1 MRKGPS
7 AATVVVVHAITAA
20 TEDPATYDTV
30 SGVLR
35 QPPNRVTDER
45 LWTKER
51 SSVDGDGV
59 IHRTRY
65 LNLAS
70 GLHLTLHDG
79 GALQAER
86 SLPKALRGENVTDL
100 VAGEEVAALAAVDR
114 EIADGLGEGL
124 PPFESW
130 LPNRVDYCQNV
141 HLRDEAEVIR
151 TLEKYAGI
159 ELPRKGL
166 PVRGQEHSVTW
177 SHGAIRPKVYSKF
190 LETRGD
196 PRACGVL
203 RFESGVIRARSF
215 LQLLPPLTDLTVGA
229 VLTPAL
235 HAAVLGRYVSYLRGD
250 LMTTKELSDL
260 DFMRELLSFF
270 GPQTAARLVGWCSV
284 FYVMGVRNRKDMLGS
299 PLGHLGT
306 RYRVAAELRRF
317 REYLVGKGLM
327 DATVETEDVAVD
339 DLLVRIGA
347 LGKAA

>member
-1 MRKGPS
+1 
-7 AATVVVVHAITAA
+7 VF
-20 TEDPATYDTV
+20 
-30 SGVLR
+30 
-35 QPPNRVTDER
+35 DER
-45 LWTKER
+45 LWTRER
-51 SSVDGDGV
+51 SSTDRDGV

-65 LNLAS
+65 LNLPS
-70 GLHLTLHDG
+70 GLHLTLHEG

-86 SLPKALRGENVTDL
+86 SLPKALRGDNITDL
-100 VAGEEVAALAAVDR
+100 MPGEEVEALSVVDR
-114 EIADGLGEGL
+114 EIGDALCTGL
-124 PPFESW
+124 PPFGSW

-151 TLEKYAGI
+151 TLEKLAGI

-203 RFESGVIRARSF
+203 RFESGVVRARSF
-215 LQLLPPLTDLTVGA
+215 RDLSGLTDLCVSD

-235 HAAVLGRYVSYLRGD
+235 HTAVLGRYVSYLRGD
-250 LMTTKELSDL
+250 LMSTKELSDL
-260 DFMRELLSFF
+260 DFTRELLGFF
-270 GPQTAARLVGWCSV
+270 GGPRAARLLGWCGI
-284 FYVMGVRNRKDMLGS
+284 FYLLGVRSRRDMLNREDI
-299 PLGHLGT
+299 GHTAT
-306 RYRVAAELRRF
+306 RYRIASDLRRF
-317 REYLVGKGLM
+317 RLHLIEKGLGA
-327 DATVETEDVAVD
+327 DFADESEDLAVD